1 MKYIGQYTCILMFM
15 NMIRRSMIKLME
27 SVPIVDNSDK
37 KKKREKLRR
46 ERK

>member
-1 MKYIGQYTCILMFM
+1 MFT
-15 NMIRRSMIKLME
+15 NMIRRCMIKLIE
-27 SVPIVDNSDK
+27 SVPIVDNADK